1 MARTPASGSRS
12 TRSKKKTSTPR
23 ATPAARR
30 LRGRHAVGP
39 KRAQLRASYR
49 QRADLFEIDYTEDKV
64 RLALAAAGTSVLA
77 GDWQTRLI
85 LADGR
90 ELPVVGSWD
99 PAVWLADSDGDYLE
113 LQLHL
118 TDELRIDRSLFLSR
132 DAGLVFLSETVISLP
147 GAPEVVALE
156 STLPLNPQLQPSA
169 VAGGREWQLKTR
181 GFQARLHSLSAT
193 ATTAEGVLFT
203 VTDGVLRVRQPCSEG
218 NGFFPLLVDWHPLRA
233 KKPAVTKP
241 VTVSEQRKIVSP
253 ATAVAARWQCGSEHL
268 LCYRSLRA
276 PDLARAVLGM
286 HTWFELVL
294 ARLTKPGTY
303 PPLIQIETP
312 EEGTAPAAS

>member
-12 TRSKKKTSTPR
+12 SRSKKKTSTPR
-23 ATPAARR
+23 ATPASRR
-30 LRGRHAVGP
+30 LRGRHAAAN
-39 KRAQLRASYR
+39 KRAQLRAAYR
-49 QRADLFEIDYTEDKV
+49 QRADLFEIDYTGEKV
-64 RLALAAAGTSVLA
+64 HLALSAAGTAVLA

-85 LADGR
+85 LANGR
-90 ELPVVGSWD
+90 ELPVAGAWD

-118 TDELRIDRSLFLSR
+118 TDELRIDRSLFLAR
-132 DAGLVFLSETVISLP
+132 DAGLMFFSETVISLP

-156 STLPLNPQLQPSA
+156 STIPLNPKLQPSA

-181 GFQARLHSLSAT
+181 GFQARVHSLSAT
-193 ATTAEGVLFT
+193 ATTAEGVDFS
-203 VTDGVLRVRQPCSEG
+203 VTDGTLRVRQPCSEG
-218 NGFFPLLVDWHPLRA
+218 NGFAPLLIDWHPLRA

-303 PPLIQIETP
+303 PPLIQIEAP
-312 EEGTAPAAS
+312 ES